1 MEIILLTMSFFA
13 VVCGCSLIVD
23 GKMSAAVV
31 PMVLSEMKLTPKMMM
46 LFLIPSLG
54 PHSNWFECLVFARAE
69 KDYKIN
75 GSIFFFLNGFFFLP
89 SNSVVFDAF
98 SVLFRRFSANV
109 VFVWLTGVAGTD
121 TGWLL
126 MTKIYFFRV
135 YQRNFSLFSNVEMVC
150 VLKLVCCSN
159 YQRFPLAVRLLSLI
173 L

>member
-75 GSIFFFLNGFFFLP
+75 SSIFFFQWIFFPPFKFCCIWCFFR
-89 SNSVVFDAF
+89 SF
-98 SVLFRRFSANV
+98 SKNV
-109 VFVWLTGVAGTD
+109 AS
-121 TGWLL
+121 LL
-126 MTKIYFFRV
+126 M
-135 YQRNFSLFSNVEMVC
+135 
-150 VLKLVCCSN
+150 
-159 YQRFPLAVRLLSLI
+159 LSLYDW
-173 L
+173 LVLLVLWYWLVADD